1 MSILVIDAQNIK
13 KVGSN
18 LRNIDIC
25 FYMRKNELRTILK
38 SERNNLSETEIEN
51 ISQKV
56 IKYLLRG
63 FKWQGALVNVFLPI
77 QKNKELNL
85 YPLIEKIALLKGR
98 ITVNRSNF
106 ALKTMTPIH
115 YQSDLEIKKNEY
127 GIPEPVNGVE
137 IEINEIDVV
146 IVPMLGFNAN
156 GHRLGYGGGFY
167 DRFLSQTKAACIK
180 IGVCHTAEPITIQN
194 IENTD
199 ISLDFL
205 ISPNGI
211 RKFSNIT

>member
-1 MSILVIDAQNIK
+1 MQ
-13 KVGSN
+13 
-18 LRNIDIC
+18 
-25 FYMRKNELRTILK
+25 KNELRNILK
-38 SERNNLSETEIEN
+38 SERNNLSKTEIEN
-51 ISQKV
+51 ISQAV
-56 IKYLLRG
+56 IKHLLRG
-63 FKWQGALVNVFLPI
+63 FKWQGTLVNIFLPI

-85 YPLIEKIALLKGR
+85 YPLIEKITLLKGR
-98 ITVNRSNF
+98 VTVNRTNF
-106 ALKTMTPIH
+106 ATKEMTPIH
-115 YQSDLEIKKNEY
+115 YQSDLQIKKNEY

-137 IEINEIDVV
+137 IEIDEIDVV
-146 IVPMLGFNAN
+146 IVPMLGFNVN

-199 ISLDFL
+199 IRLDFL

>member
-1 MSILVIDAQNIK
+1 MIHLFDVQIIK
-13 KVGSN
+13 KVGSKS
-18 LRNIDIC
+18 RNIDIC
-25 FYMRKNELRTILK
+25 FQMQKNELRNILK
-38 SERNNLSETEIEN
+38 SERNNLSKTEIEN
-51 ISQKV
+51 ISQAV
-56 IKYLLRG
+56 IKHLLRG
-63 FKWQGALVNVFLPI
+63 FKWQGTLVNIFLPI

-98 ITVNRSNF
+98 VTVNRANF
-106 ALKTMTPIH
+106 ATKEMTPIH
-115 YQSDLEIKKNEY
+115 YQSDLQIKKNEY

-199 ISLDFL
+199 LSLDFL

>member
-1 MSILVIDAQNIK
+1 MQ
-13 KVGSN
+13 
-18 LRNIDIC
+18 
-25 FYMRKNELRTILK
+25 KNELRNILK
-38 SERNNLSETEIEN
+38 SERNNLSKTEIEN
-51 ISQKV
+51 ISQAV
-56 IKYLLRG
+56 IKHLLRG
-63 FKWQGALVNVFLPI
+63 FKWQGTLVNIFLPI

-85 YPLIEKIALLKGR
+85 YPLIEKIALLKG
-98 ITVNRSNF
+98 TVTLNRTNF
-106 ALKTMTPIH
+106 TTKEMTPIH
-115 YQSDLEIKKNEY
+115 YQSDLQIKKNEY

-211 RKFSNIT
+211 RQFSNIT

>member
-1 MSILVIDAQNIK
+1 MTAWEMFSISV
-13 KVGSN
+13 
-18 LRNIDIC
+18 
-25 FYMRKNELRTILK
+25 F
-38 SERNNLSETEIEN
+38 ERLFLSD
-51 ISQKV
+51 
-56 IKYLLRG
+56 
-63 FKWQGALVNVFLPI
+63 FKIFLI

-85 YPLIEKIALLKGR
+85 YPLIEKITLLKGR
-98 ITVNRSNF
+98 VTVNRTNF
-106 ALKTMTPIH
+106 AAKEMTPIH
-115 YQSDLEIKKNEY
+115 YQSDLQIKKNEY

-137 IEINEIDVV
+137 IEINDIDVV

-211 RKFSNIT
+211 RKFSNITWGKRCKNQSSKKPGPQLEPSGFYLHLEIS